1 MILKKEIERKILK
14 MIYISNRLKIRLDEC
29 FNVDFNDAKIS
40 LQVKNKYI
48 FLTLVF

>member
-1 MILKKEIERKILK
+1 
-14 MIYISNRLKIRLDEC
+14 MIYVSDYLKQWLDNY
-29 FNVDFNDAKIS
+29 FNIDFNDAKIS